1 MEFYYYKNGRRNG
14 PIDTAALKELAQNGT
29 IAPDVPVE
37 YDGKIYPARKVK
49 GLEFQKETPELP
61 PVQTAEPAA
70 EETGSPAEPAGAN
83 GERIIFIQ
91 QPAPQQPQAP
101 NRAPAPYPVR
111 VVREPRSYVQRQR
124 AERLERTSHSL
135 AAWGWLFLILG
146 LLAEIIGV
154 GFFIYEF
161 VTESPV
167 NEEAFDNLL
176 GISVG
181 IFLCAGGIHPL
192 LFAEIMFFFSALGYK
207 IAADD

>member
-49 GLEFQKETPELP
+49 GLEFQKETPDLP

-91 QPAPQQPQAP
+91 QPAPQQAQAP

-124 AERLERTSHSL
+124 AERLERASNRICFIGWVYLIGGILAIFAGLSL
-135 AAWGWLFLILG
+135 IFIAVSINADPEACLAIAAVGAFLIFTG
-146 LLAEIIGV
+146 IIGMIPTQFI
-154 GFFIYEF
+154 FF
-161 VTESPV
+161 VA
-167 NEEAFDNLL
+167 AF
-176 GISVG
+176 GHFI
-181 IFLCAGGIHPL
+181 AG
-192 LFAEIMFFFSALGYK
+192 E
-207 IAADD
+207 D